1 MTSQR
6 RIGRALRRVLTLG
19 LAAGVWLTIA
29 VPAGATGTLDAHS
42 TTPTTS
48 WLQINGTQ
56 MLAQTFTAQANGQLD
71 QVDLP
76 LGGTWNTAGNI
87 YIVPAGTLVTDKPSA
102 MTSSSFGS
110 YAGAMSCCQYHPYT
124 IAPAYAVTAN
134 GHYAIVV
141 VPNPGTS
148 VMWAVATSAAYAGGE
163 VWMGNQPSTWTFM
176 ANRAFNFK
184 TYVTPGSSASAPTV
198 TRVKS
203 DVPVTEG
210 TAPTNSGTFAG
221 AAGLTVHLTTSSG
234 TLTYTPSNSG
244 TWTWAGTATD
254 EGPSQTTILISA
266 DDGNGGA
273 AQATF
278 TTESN
283 PKAPTATIHGAT
295 ASIKEGATIT
305 LTASA
310 ISDSADDNSA
320 GFKFKW
326 TATEYGNALPGL
338 TGATYVLKVDDEGS
352 YTFTLQATDD
362 GGLPSAIVSVTI
374 AAVDSKPNV
383 SGLQVSNPS
392 NPMIVTTQQTLTF
405 SGTSTDDG
413 ATVDPSYTA
422 SWDFG
427 DGISSPAAPT
437 PAGLTATHGYATGG
451 TYTATLTVHDDD
463 GVAGSAT
470 TTVTVLTPLQALGK
484 IGTYLQGLTDLK
496 EGQKNSLQAKVDAAA
511 ASYQR
516 GDIGAACNQLNA
528 FINEVDADQKAGRLT
543 TAEAGNLTDLARL
556 TQRSMGCFKPLV
568 EFLSGL

>member
-6 RIGRALRRVLTLG
+6 HIGRALRRALTLG
-19 LAAGVWLTIA
+19 LAAGLWLTVAI
-29 VPAGATGTLDAHS
+29 PAGATGTLDAKS
-42 TTPTTS
+42 VTPTTS

-56 MLAQTFTAQANGQLD
+56 MLAQTFTALTSGQLD

-87 YIVPAGTLVTDKPSA
+87 YIVPAGTLVTDMPSS

-110 YAGAMSCCQYHPYT
+110 YAGAMSCCPYHPYT
-124 IAPAYAVTAN
+124 LAPAYPVTAN
-134 GHYAIVV
+134 DHYAIVV

-148 VMWAVATSAAYAGGE
+148 VMWAVANSAAYAGGE

-184 TYVTPGSSASAPTV
+184 TYVTPGSAASALTV

-210 TAPTNSGTFAG
+210 TAPTNSGTFAD
-221 AAGLTVHLTTSSG
+221 AAGLTVHLTASSG
-234 TLTYTPSNSG
+234 TLSYTPSTSG
-244 TWTWAGTATD
+244 NWTWAGTATD
-254 EGPSQTTILISA
+254 EGPSQTTILITA
-266 DDGNGGA
+266 DDGKGGG

-295 ASIKEGATIT
+295 ATVKEGATIT

-310 ISDSADDNSA
+310 ISDSADDNTA

-326 TATEYGNALPGL
+326 TASEYGNALPSS
-338 TGATYVLKVDDEGS
+338 TTATYALHVDDEGS
-352 YTFTLQATDD
+352 YTITLQATDD
-362 GGLPSAIVSVTI
+362 GGVPSAIVSVTI
-374 AAVDSKPNV
+374 ASVDSKPNV
-383 SGLQVSNPS
+383 YGLQVSHS
-392 NPMIVTTQQTLTF
+392 IIVTTTQQTLTF

-413 ATVDPSYTA
+413 ATVDTSYKA
-422 SWDFG
+422 SWNFG
-427 DGISSPAAPT
+427 DGNSSAPAAP
-437 PAGLTATHGYATGG
+437 PAGLTASHPYAAPGI
-451 TYTATLTVHDDD
+451 YTATLTVQDDD
-463 GVAGSAT
+463 GVTGSASI
-470 TTVTVLTPLQALGK
+470 TVTVLSPLQALSK
-484 IGTYLQGLTDLK
+484 IGTYLQGLTDLQQ
-496 EGQKNSLQAKVDAAA
+496 GPKNSLQVKLNAAA
-511 ASYQR
+511 DSFQR
-516 GDIGAACNQLNA
+516 GDTGAACNQMNA
-528 FINEVDADQKAGRLT
+528 FVNEVDADQKSGRLT
-543 TAEAGNLTDLARL
+543 TAEAGNLTDAARS

>member
-1 MTSQR
+1 
-6 RIGRALRRVLTLG
+6 LTLG
-19 LAAGVWLTIA
+19 FAAGLWLTVAIP
-29 VPAGATGTLDAHS
+29 VGATGTLDAKS

-56 MLAQTFTAQANGQLD
+56 MLGQTFTALSTGQLD

-76 LGGTWNTAGNI
+76 LGGMWNAGGKI

-110 YAGAMSCCQYHPYT
+110 YAGAMSCCSLYRSYT
-124 IAPAYAVTAN
+124 IAPAYPVSAN

-148 VMWAVATSAAYAGGE
+148 VTWAVANSASYAGGE

-176 ANRAFNFK
+176 ANRAFDFK
-184 TYVTPGSSASAPTV
+184 TYVTAGSAASAPTV

-210 TAPTNSGTFAG
+210 TAPTNSGTFAD
-221 AAGLTVHLTTSSG
+221 AAGLTVHLTASSG
-234 TLTYTPSNSG
+234 TLSYTPSTSG
-244 TWTWAGTATD
+244 NWTWAGTATD

-266 DDGNGGA
+266 DDGKGGT

-283 PKAPTATIHGAT
+283 RKAPTATINGAS
-295 ASIKEGATIT
+295 ASVKEGATIT

-310 ISDSADDNSA
+310 ISDSADDNNA
-320 GFKFKW
+320 GFRFNW
-326 TATEYGNALPGL
+326 TATEYGNALPSS
-338 TGATYVLKVDDEGS
+338 TAATYAIKVDDEGS
-352 YTFTLQATDD
+352 YTITLQATDD
-362 GGLPSAIVSVTI
+362 GGVPSAIVSVTI
-374 AAVDSKPNV
+374 AAVDSKPTV
-383 SGLQVSNPS
+383 AGLQVS

-413 ATVDPSYTA
+413 ATVDTSYTA

-437 PAGLTATHGYATGG
+437 PAGLTATHGYANGG

-463 GVAGSAT
+463 RVAGSAT

-484 IGTYLQGLTDLK
+484 IGTYLQGLTDVK
-496 EGQKNSLQAKVDAAA
+496 EGQKNSLQAKINAAT

-516 GDIGAACNQLNA
+516 GDAGAACNQMNA
-528 FINEVDADQKAGRLT
+528 FINEVDADQKSGRLT
-543 TAEAGNLTDLARL
+543 TAEAGTLTDAARL

>member
-6 RIGRALRRVLTLG
+6 RVGRALRRVLTLG
-19 LAAGVWLTIA
+19 LAAGLWLTIA

-56 MLAQTFTAQANGQLD
+56 MLAQTFTALTTGQLD

-102 MTSSSFGS
+102 MTSTSFGT
-110 YAGAMSCCQYHPYT
+110 YAGAMSCCVYHPYT
-124 IAPAYAVTAN
+124 IAPAYTVTAN
-134 GHYAIVV
+134 DHYAIVV

-148 VMWAVATSAAYAGGE
+148 VMWAVVTSAAYAGGQ
-163 VWMGNQPSTWTFM
+163 VWMGNQPSTWTLM

-184 TYVTPGSSASAPTV
+184 TYVTPGSAASAPTV

-210 TAPTNSGTFAG
+210 TAPTNSGTFAD
-221 AAGLTVHLTTSSG
+221 AAGLTVHLTASAG
-234 TLTYTPSNSG
+234 TLTYTPSTSG
-244 TWTWAGTATD
+244 TWTWAGAATD

-266 DDGNGGA
+266 DDGKGGA

-283 PKAPTATIHGAT
+283 PKAPTAIIHGAT
-295 ASIKEGATIT
+295 ATVKEGATIT

-310 ISDSADDNSA
+310 ISDSADDNTA

-326 TATEYGNALPGL
+326 TASEYGNALPGS
-338 TGATYVLKVDDEGS
+338 TSATYVLKVDDEGS
-352 YTFTLQATDD
+352 YTITLQATDD
-362 GGLPSAIVSVTI
+362 GGVPSAIVSVTI
-374 AAVDSKPNV
+374 ASADSKPNV
-383 SGLQVSNPS
+383 SGLQVSNP
-392 NPMIVTTQQTLTF
+392 MIVTTQQSLTF
-405 SGTSTDDG
+405 TGTYNDDG
-413 ATVDPSYTA
+413 SAVDTSYKA
-422 SWDFG
+422 SWNFG
-427 DGISSPAAPT
+427 DGSSSAPTAT
-437 PAGLTATHGYATGG
+437 PAGLTASHPYAAPGI
-451 TYTATLTVHDDD
+451 YTATLTVQDDD
-463 GVAGSAT
+463 GTAGSAT
-470 TTVTVLTPLQALGK
+470 TTVTVLSPLQALGK
-484 IGTYLQGLTDLK
+484 IGTYLQGLTDLQQ
-496 EGQKNSLQAKVDAAA
+496 GPKNSLQVKLNAAA
-511 ASYQR
+511 DSFQR
-516 GDIGAACNQLNA
+516 GDTGAACNQLNA
-528 FINEVDADQKAGRLT
+528 FVNEVDADQKAGRLT

>member
-6 RIGRALRRVLTLG
+6 HIGRALRRALTLG

-56 MLAQTFTAQANGQLD
+56 MLAQTFTALTTGQLD

-76 LGGTWNTAGNI
+76 LGGIWNDGGKI
-87 YIVPAGTLVTDKPSA
+87 YIAPAGAPVTSQPTA
-102 MTSSSFGS
+102 TTSSSFGS
-110 YAGAMSCCQYHPYT
+110 YAGAMSCCSLYRPYT

-148 VMWAVATSAAYAGGE
+148 VMWAVANSAAYAGGQ

-184 TYVTPGSSASAPTV
+184 TYVPPGGSASAPTV
-198 TRVKS
+198 TRLRS
-203 DVPVTEG
+203 DVAVTEG

-221 AAGLTVHLTTSSG
+221 AAGLTVHLTASSG

-266 DDGNGGA
+266 DDGKGGA

-278 TTESN
+278 TTDSN

-295 ASIKEGATIT
+295 ATVKEGATIT

-310 ISDSADDNSA
+310 ISDSADDNTA

-326 TATEYGNALPGL
+326 TASEYGNALPGS
-338 TGATYVLKVDDEGS
+338 TSATYVLKVDDEGS
-352 YTFTLQATDD
+352 YTITLQATDD
-362 GGLPSAIVSVTI
+362 GGVPSAIVSVTI
-374 AAVDSKPNV
+374 ASVDSKPNV
-383 SGLQVSNPS
+383 SGLQVSNS
-392 NPMIVTTQQTLTF
+392 IIVTTTQSLTF
-405 SGTSTDDG
+405 TGTSSDDG
-413 ATVDPSYTA
+413 SAVDTSYKA
-422 SWDFG
+422 SWNFG
-427 DGISSPAAPT
+427 DGSSSAPAAP
-437 PAGLTATHGYATGG
+437 PAGLTASHPYA
-451 TYTATLTVHDDD
+451 A
-463 GVAGSAT
+463 
-470 TTVTVLTPLQALGK
+470 P
-484 IGTYLQGLTDLK
+484 
-496 EGQKNSLQAKVDAAA
+496 
-511 ASYQR
+511 
-516 GDIGAACNQLNA
+516 
-528 FINEVDADQKAGRLT
+528 
-543 TAEAGNLTDLARL
+543 
-556 TQRSMGCFKPLV
+556 
-568 EFLSGL
+568 

>member
-6 RIGRALRRVLTLG
+6 RIGRALRRALTLG
-19 LAAGVWLTIA
+19 LAAGLWLTVAI
-29 VPAGATGTLDAHS
+29 PAGATGTLDAKS
-42 TTPTTS
+42 VTPTTS

-56 MLAQTFTAQANGQLD
+56 MLAQTFTALTSGQLD

-102 MTSSSFGS
+102 MTSTSFGT

-134 GHYAIVV
+134 DHYAIVV

-148 VMWAVATSAAYAGGE
+148 VMWAVVTSAAYAGGQ
-163 VWMGNQPSTWTFM
+163 VWMGNQPSTWTLM

-184 TYVTPGSSASAPTV
+184 TYVTPGSAASAPTV

-210 TAPTNSGTFAG
+210 TAPTNSGTFAD
-221 AAGLTVHLTTSSG
+221 AAGLTVHLTASAG
-234 TLTYTPSNSG
+234 TLNYTPSTSG
-244 TWTWAGTATD
+244 AWTWAGTAAD
-254 EGPSQTTILISA
+254 EGPSQTILITA
-266 DDGNGGA
+266 DDGKGGR

-295 ASIKEGATIT
+295 ASIKEGASIT

-310 ISDSADDNSA
+310 ISDSADDNTA

-326 TATEYGNALPGL
+326 TASEYGNALPGF

-352 YTFTLQATDD
+352 YTITLQATDD

-383 SGLQVSNPS
+383 SGLQVSS
-392 NPMIVTTQQTLTF
+392 WMIITTQQSLTF
-405 SGTSTDDG
+405 TGTSTDDG
-413 ATVDPSYTA
+413 AAVDTSYTA

-427 DGISSPAAPT
+427 DGHSSAPAAP
-437 PAGLTATHGYATGG
+437 PAGLTASHPYSAPG
-451 TYTATLTVHDDD
+451 TYIATLTVKDDD
-463 GVAGSAT
+463 GMTGSAS
-470 TTVTVLTPLQALGK
+470 TTVTVLSPLQALAK
-484 IGTYLQGLTDLK
+484 IGNYLQGLTDVQAA
-496 EGQKNSLQAKVDAAA
+496 QKNSLQAKLNAAA
-511 ASYQR
+511 DSYQR
-516 GDIGAACNQLNA
+516 GDTGAACNQLNA
-528 FINEVDADQKAGRLT
+528 FINEVDADRKSGRLT
-543 TAEAGNLTDLARL
+543 TAEAGNLTDAARL

>member
-6 RIGRALRRVLTLG
+6 RVGRALRRVLTLG
-19 LAAGVWLTIA
+19 LAAGLWLTIA

-56 MLAQTFTAQANGQLD
+56 MLAQTFTALTTGQLD

-102 MTSSSFGS
+102 MTSTSFGT
-110 YAGAMSCCQYHPYT
+110 YAGAMSCCVYHPYT
-124 IAPAYAVTAN
+124 IAPAYTVTAN
-134 GHYAIVV
+134 DHYAIVV

-148 VMWAVATSAAYAGGE
+148 VMWAVVTSAAYAGGQ
-163 VWMGNQPSTWTFM
+163 VWMGNQPSTWTLM

-184 TYVTPGSSASAPTV
+184 TYVTPDSANSAPTV

-210 TAPTNSGTFAG
+210 TAPTNSGTFAD
-221 AAGLTVHLTTSSG
+221 AAGLTVHLTASAG
-234 TLTYTPSNSG
+234 TLTYTPSTSG
-244 TWTWAGTATD
+244 TWTWAGAATD

-266 DDGNGGA
+266 DDGKGGA

-295 ASIKEGATIT
+295 ATVKEGATIT

-310 ISDSADDNSA
+310 ISDSADDNTA

-326 TATEYGNALPGL
+326 TASEYGNALPGS
-338 TGATYVLKVDDEGS
+338 TSATYVLKVDDEGS
-352 YTFTLQATDD
+352 YTITLQATDD
-362 GGLPSAIVSVTI
+362 GGVPSAIVSVTI
-374 AAVDSKPNV
+374 AAVDSRPNV
-383 SGLQVSNPS
+383 SGLQVSNP
-392 NPMIVTTQQTLTF
+392 MIVTSQQSLTF
-405 SGTSTDDG
+405 TGIYADAGGPVDGTYQ
-413 ATVDPSYTA
+413 AT
-422 SWDFG
+422 WNFG
-427 DGISSPAAPT
+427 DGNSTSAAAPG
-437 PAGLTATHGYATGG
+437 GLTATHAYSAAG
-451 TYTATLTVHDDD
+451 TYTATLTVKDDD
-463 GVAGSAT
+463 GTPGSAT
-470 TTVTVLTPLQALGK
+470 TTVKVLTPLQA
-484 IGTYLQGLTDLK
+484 IGQIGNYLQSLGDLS
-496 EGQKNSLQAKVDAAA
+496 GAQKNSLQVKLSAAA
-511 ASYQR
+511 DSYQR
-516 GDIGAACNQLNA
+516 GDTGAACNQLAA
-528 FINEVDADQKAGRLT
+528 FINEVDADQKSGRLT
-543 TAEAGNLTDLARL
+543 TAEAGNLTDATRL

>member
-1 MTSQR
+1 MTSPR
-6 RIGRALRRVLTLG
+6 RIGTALRRALTLG
-19 LAAGVWLTIA
+19 LAAGLWLTVAI
-29 VPAGATGTLDAHS
+29 PAGATGTLDAKS

-76 LGGTWNTAGNI
+76 LGGTWNAGGNI
-87 YIVPAGTLVTDKPSA
+87 YIVPAGTLVTDKPTA

-110 YAGAMSCCQYHPYT
+110 YAGAMSCCFYRPYT
-124 IAPAYAVTAN
+124 IAAAYHVTAN
-134 GHYAIVV
+134 GHYAIVL

-203 DVPVTEG
+203 DMPVTEG

-221 AAGLTVHLTTSSG
+221 AAGLTVHLTASSG

-266 DDGNGGA
+266 DDGKGGA

-295 ASIKEGATIT
+295 ATVKEGATIT

-310 ISDSADDNSA
+310 ISDSADDNTA

-326 TATEYGNALPGL
+326 TASEYGIALPGN
-338 TGATYVLKVDDEGS
+338 TSGTYVLKVDDEGS
-352 YTFTLQATDD
+352 YTVTLQATDD

-383 SGLQVSNPS
+383 SGVQVSS
-392 NPMIVTTQQTLTF
+392 WMIITTQQSLTF
-405 SGTSTDDG
+405 TGTSTDDG
-413 ATVDPSYTA
+413 AAVDTSYTA

-427 DGISSPAAPT
+427 DGHSSVPAAP
-437 PAGLTATHGYATGG
+437 PAGLTASHPYSAPG
-451 TYTATLTVHDDD
+451 TYVATLTVKDDD
-463 GVAGSAT
+463 GMTGSAS
-470 TTVTVLTPLQALGK
+470 TTVTVLSPLQALAK
-484 IGTYLQGLTDLK
+484 IGNYLQGLTDVQAA
-496 EGQKNSLQAKVDAAA
+496 QKNSLQAKLNAAA
-511 ASYQR
+511 DSYQR
-516 GDIGAACNQLNA
+516 GDTGAACNQLNA
-528 FINEVDADQKAGRLT
+528 FINEVDADRKSGRLT
-543 TAEAGNLTDLARL
+543 TAEAGNLTDAARL

>member
-6 RIGRALRRVLTLG
+6 RVGRALRRVLTLG
-19 LAAGVWLTIA
+19 LAAGLWLTIA

-56 MLAQTFTAQANGQLD
+56 MLAQTFTALTSGQLD

-110 YAGAMSCCQYHPYT
+110 YAGAMSCCPYHPYT

-148 VMWAVATSAAYAGGE
+148 VMWAVANSAAYAGGE

-184 TYVTPGSSASAPTV
+184 TYVTPGGSASAPTV

-210 TAPTNSGTFAG
+210 TAPTNSGTFAD
-221 AAGLTVHLTTSSG
+221 AAGLTVHLTASSG
-234 TLTYTPSNSG
+234 TLTYTPSTSG
-244 TWTWAGTATD
+244 SWTWAGAATD
-254 EGPSQTTILISA
+254 EGPSHTTILISA
-266 DDGNGGA
+266 DDGKGGA

-295 ASIKEGATIT
+295 ATVKEGATIT

-310 ISDSADDNSA
+310 ISDSADDNTA

-326 TATEYGNALPGL
+326 TASEYGIALPSSS
-338 TGATYVLKVDDEGS
+338 TTATYALHVDDEGS
-352 YTFTLQATDD
+352 YTITLQATDD
-362 GGLPSAIVSVTI
+362 GGVPSSIVSVTI
-374 AAVDSKPNV
+374 ARADSTPNV
-383 SGLQVSNPS
+383 
-392 NPMIVTTQQTLTF
+392 
-405 SGTSTDDG
+405 
-413 ATVDPSYTA
+413 
-422 SWDFG
+422 
-427 DGISSPAAPT
+427 
-437 PAGLTATHGYATGG
+437 
-451 TYTATLTVHDDD
+451 
-463 GVAGSAT
+463 
-470 TTVTVLTPLQALGK
+470 
-484 IGTYLQGLTDLK
+484 
-496 EGQKNSLQAKVDAAA
+496 
-511 ASYQR
+511 
-516 GDIGAACNQLNA
+516 
-528 FINEVDADQKAGRLT
+528 
-543 TAEAGNLTDLARL
+543 
-556 TQRSMGCFKPLV
+556 
-568 EFLSGL
+568 